1 MVLDGNTTVL
11 WYLEPNT
18 LFIQLCDCMI
28 TMFMNQ
34 WYLCDALGY
43 FNIAFEKSLLI
54 VITRRMS

>member
-43 FNIAFEKSLLI
+43 FNIAFEKF
-54 VITRRMS
+54 